1 MKKIITLLLSALLF
15 CSMLIGVVGCKESQT
30 DTDDD
35 NRIDAYV
42 ALDVYELTLKVGETY
57 TLDVKKY
64 DTNDTVQEIK
74 EISYTS
80 DYATIA
86 EVEDGVITAKQ
97 KGDTYINVY
106 ADGFSVACFV
116 RVIPADTL
124 NGLVIQINTDNLY
137 QNITQQ
143 AYAVLYDEGEL
154 IAELTGIWSVS
165 NEEICSVSENGCLN
179 PKQLTDS
186 VILSVSCEY
195 NGKTYTAEKTL
206 AVKEPIYYSWSKPN
220 ITIASNQ
227 TLSGVENTKH
237 TQAEFSLNQVNLLTG
252 EKQTLSTSEYEVEIV
267 DERVATCE
275 KAENVVRVNGKNV
288 GETVIKAKLNRT
300 GDYISNKIEVWNAVA
315 TIADMDVLA
324 LACYKQASLLKEK
337 FVLVDDIDYAGDVI
351 MPIAPFDDNAGKRSL
366 GIQWKYR
373 LEKTDNGYAF
383 VNRADFGKA
392 GTGLTDKEFIELAG
406 IGGLNKNNASQFSG
420 TFDGNGYSIKNGKL
434 FYGVTTM
441 NQDANS
447 YYASYANVFGLFKGT
462 LKNISFEN
470 IGVQNP
476 ADIVIEDSEYGLDR
490 MYISGDTFIDGA
502 LKKDTDGSYYHKVA
516 SIIGK
521 GTGCIVENVY
531 LEMRET
537 EVAFSNDGRM
547 GAVVCWIA
555 GATDIKNCVADIQM
569 KAPVATR
576 IYAFTGTGNSDNAKY
591 SNNLSV
597 GAANVVEAWT
607 SAHCGRDGNWWTT
620 STDWSNLWDESVG
633 SSATNVQDIA
643 TVVASYEERIWDMS
657 NFLTSNGRP
666 SLKKGCSTS

>member
-1 MKKIITLLLSALLF
+1 MKKIITLLLSTLLF
-15 CSMLIGVVGCKESQT
+15 CTTLMGVVGCKKQET
-30 DTDDD
+30 APND
-35 NRIDAYV
+35 NKDVEAYLV
-42 ALDVYELTLKVGETY
+42 LNAYELTLKAGETY

-64 DTNDTVQEIK
+64 DTSDKVQAIE

-80 DYATIA
+80 DYANIA
-86 EVEDGVITAKQ
+86 EVKDGVITAKQ

-116 RVIPADTL
+116 HVIPADTFD
-124 NGLVIQINTDNLY
+124 GLVIKINTDNLY
-137 QNITQQ
+137 QNVAQQ
-143 AYAVLYDEGEL
+143 AYALLYDEGEL
-154 IAELTGIWSVS
+154 LAELTGIWSVS
-165 NEEICSVSENGCLN
+165 NEDACSVSETGYLM

-186 VILSVSCEY
+186 VTLSVSCEY
-195 NGKTYTAEKTL
+195 NGTTYTAEKTL
-206 AVKEPIYYSWSKPN
+206 AVKEPIYYSWNKP
-220 ITIASNQ
+220 TTCVASNQ
-227 TLSGVENTKH
+227 TLSGEVNTKH
-237 TQAEFSLNQVNLLTG
+237 TQVELSLHQINLLTG
-252 EKQTLSTSEYEVEIV
+252 VEQTLSTSDYELEIV
-267 DERVATCE
+267 DETVATFE
-275 KAENVVRVNGKNV
+275 KTENAVRINGKAV
-288 GETVIKAKLNRT
+288 GETVIKAKLNKT
-300 GDYISNKIEVWNAVA
+300 GDVVSNKIEVWNAVA
-315 TIADMDVLA
+315 TIADMDALA

-337 FVLVDDIDYAGDVI
+337 FLLVDDIDYAGDVI

-373 LEKTDNGYAF
+373 LEKTDNGYVF
-383 VNRADFGKA
+383 VNRDDFGKA

-420 TFDGNGYSIKNGKL
+420 TFDGNGYSIKNAKL
-434 FYGVTTM
+434 FYGVTTL

-447 YYASYANVFGLFKGT
+447 YYASYSNVFGLFKGT
-462 LKNISFEN
+462 LRNISFEN
-470 IGVQNP
+470 IGIQNP
-476 ADIVIEDSEYGLDR
+476 ADIVIEDSAYGLDR

-502 LKKDTDGSYYHKVA
+502 LKKDTDGSYFHKVA

-547 GAVVCWIA
+547 GALVCWIA
-555 GATDIKNCVADIQM
+555 GETQIKNCVADIQI

-576 IYAFTGTGNSDNAKY
+576 IYAFTGTGNSDKAKY

-597 GAANVVEAWT
+597 GVANVVEAWT
-607 SAHCGRDGNWWTT
+607 NAHCGRDGNWWTS
-620 STDWSNLWDESVG
+620 STDWSNLWNESVG
-633 SSATNVQDIA
+633 NSATNVQDIA
-643 TVVASYEERIWDMS
+643 TVVATYQEHIWDMS

>member
-1 MKKIITLLLSALLF
+1 MKKIITLFLSALLF
-15 CSMLIGVVGCKESQT
+15 CVTLITMIGCEKPPIDTNSDVG
-30 DTDDD
+30 
-35 NRIDAYV
+35 AYL
-42 ALDVYELTLKVGETY
+42 ALNVYELTLKAGETY
-57 TLDVKKY
+57 ALDVKKY
-64 DTNDTVQEIK
+64 NTNDTEQEIK
-74 EISYTS
+74 DISYTS
-80 DYATIA
+80 DYANIA
-86 EVEDGVITAKQ
+86 EVKDGVITAKQ

-116 RVIPADTL
+116 HVISADTF
-124 NGLVIQINTDNLY
+124 NGLVIKINTDCLY
-137 QNITQQ
+137 QNISQQ
-143 AYAVLYDEGEL
+143 AYALLYDEGNL
-154 IAELTGIWSVS
+154 LAELTGDWRV
-165 NEEICSVSENGCLN
+165 NDEELCSVTESGYLM

-186 VILSVSCEY
+186 VTLSVSCEY

-206 AVKEPIYYSWSKPN
+206 AIKEPIYYSWSKPT
-220 ITIASNQ
+220 IKIASDQ
-227 TLSGVENTKH
+227 TLSGTKNTKH
-237 TQAEFSLNQVNLLTG
+237 TQAEISLNQVNLLTG
-252 EKQTLSTSEYEVEIV
+252 AEKTLSTLDYEIEII
-267 DERVATCE
+267 DETVATFE
-275 KAENVVRVNGKNV
+275 KSENVVRISGNNV
-288 GETVIKAKLNRT
+288 GETVIKARLNKT
-300 GDYISNKIEVWNAVA
+300 GEYISNKIEVWNTVA

-324 LACYKQASLLKEK
+324 LACYNKASLLKEK
-337 FVLVDDIDYAGDVI
+337 FILVDDIDYANDVI
-351 MPIAPFDDNAGKRSL
+351 LPIAPFNDNVSNRSL

-373 LEKTDNGYAF
+373 LEKTNDGYAF

-420 TFDGNGYSIKNGKL
+420 IFDGNGYSIKNGKL
-434 FYGVTTM
+434 FYGVSTM
-441 NQDANS
+441 NQDENS
-447 YYASYANVFGLFKGT
+447 YYASYSNVFGLFKGT

-521 GTGCIVENVY
+521 GTGCTVENVY

-547 GAVVCWIA
+547 GALVCWIA
-555 GATDIKNCVADIQM
+555 GATEIKNCVTDIQI

-576 IYAFTGTGNSDNAKY
+576 IYAFTGTGNSDQAKY

-597 GAANVVEAWT
+597 GVANVVESWT
-607 SAHCGRDGNWWTT
+607 SAHCGRDGNWWTA
-620 STDWSNLWDESVG
+620 STDWADIWNASVG
-633 SSATNVQDIA
+633 NSATNVQEIE
-643 TVVASYEERIWDMS
+643 TVVETYQENIWDMS
-657 NFLTSNGRP
+657 NFLTSSGRP